1 MKPTVCYSRGDSA
14 PVLKMWAD
22 AAIQSADFADTDV
35 SDEDLER
42 EDVLDSDGD
51 DFDSLAGFDSPA
63 GLDDESL
70 DDAVLPFV
78 AGVAGDGAESESV
91 LAGALFFA

>member
-1 MKPTVCYSRGDSA
+1 
-14 PVLKMWAD
+14 LAD
-22 AAIQSADFADTDV
+22 ADF
-35 SDEDLER
+35 SEDDLDSEEVLD
-42 EDVLDSDGD
+42 EDVLDSDD
-51 DFDSLAGFDSPA
+51 DDLDSDAGFDSPVA
-63 GLDDESL
+63 FADESL